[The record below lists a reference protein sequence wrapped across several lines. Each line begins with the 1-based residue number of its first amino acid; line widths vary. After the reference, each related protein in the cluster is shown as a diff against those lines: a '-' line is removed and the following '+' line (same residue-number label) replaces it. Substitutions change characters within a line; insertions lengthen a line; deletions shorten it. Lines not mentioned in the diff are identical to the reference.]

1 MSPRRPGSTTLTLL
15 AAIRDG
21 DSYGLDLVER
31 TGLSSGTVY
40 PVLGRLRRRGWIE
53 GIWEAQE
60 RADAEGRPRRKYY
73 RLTAEGRAVLEAEFA
88 HVASLMKGASPREAR
103 S

>member
-21 DSYGLDLVER
+21 DAYGLDLVER

-53 GIWEAQE
+53 GIWEDQAV
-60 RADAEGRPRRKYY
+60 ADADGRPRRKYY
-73 RLTAEGRAVLEAEFA
+73 RLTSRGAEVLESE
-88 HVASLMKGASPREAR
+88 VARIAALARGAQA
-103 S
+103 

>member
-1 MSPRRPGSTTLTLL
+1 MSPRRPGTTTLTLL

-21 DSYGLDLVER
+21 DAYGLDLVER

-53 GIWEAQE
+53 GIWEAQTV
-60 RADAEGRPRRKYY
+60 ADREGRPRRKYY
-73 RLTAEGRAVLEAEFA
+73 RLTTAGARVLEEELGRI
-88 HVASLMKGASPREAR
+88 VGLTREAR
-103 S
+103 A

>member
-1 MSPRRPGSTTLTLL
+1 MSPRRPGTTTLTLL

-21 DSYGLDLVER
+21 DAYGLDLVER

-53 GIWEAQE
+53 GIWEDQAV
-60 RADAEGRPRRKYY
+60 ADREGRPRRKYY
-73 RLTAEGRAVLEAEFA
+73 RLTPTGARVLDEELGRIVGLT
-88 HVASLMKGASPREAR
+88 REAR
-103 S
+103 A

>member
-1 MSPRRPGSTTLTLL
+1 MSPRRPGTTTLTLL

-21 DSYGLDLVER
+21 DAYGLDLVER

-53 GIWEAQE
+53 GIWEDQAV
-60 RADAEGRPRRKYY
+60 ADEEGRPRRKYY
-73 RLTAEGRAVLEAEFA
+73 RLTTAGAEVLDEE
-88 HVASLMKGASPREAR
+88 LERLLGLTREAR
-103 S
+103 A

>member
-1 MSPRRPGSTTLTLL
+1 MSPRRPGTTTLTLL

-21 DSYGLDLVER
+21 DAYGLDLVDR

-53 GIWEAQE
+53 GVWEDQV
-60 RADAEGRPRRKYY
+60 RADEEGRPRRKYY
-73 RLTAEGRAVLEAEFA
+73 RLTPVGAEVLDEELDRLGVLFAGRHRGAEA
-88 HVASLMKGASPREAR
+88 
-103 S
+103 

>member
-53 GIWEAQE
+53 GVWEAQE

-73 RLTAEGRAVLEAEFA
+73 RLTAEGRAVLTAELAHLTSLAAHRGGGRAEA
-88 HVASLMKGASPREAR
+88 
-103 S
+103 

>member
-1 MSPRRPGSTTLTLL
+1 MSPRRPGSTTLTLM

-53 GIWEAQE
+53 GVWEAQE
-60 RADAEGRPRRKYY
+60 QADAEGRPRRKYY
-73 RLTAEGRAVLEAEFA
+73 RLTPDGRAVLTEELA
-88 HVASLMKGASPREAR
+88 HVVSLTVRGGEGRAKA
-103 S
+103 

>member
-21 DSYGLDLVER
+21 DAYGLDLVER

-40 PVLGRLRRRGWIE
+40 PVLGRLRRRGWID
-53 GIWEAQE
+53 GVWEDQAV
-60 RADAEGRPRRKYY
+60 ADREGRPRRKYY
-73 RLTAEGRAVLEAEFA
+73 RLTTAGAAVLDEELARI
-88 HVASLMKGASPREAR
+88 GALAR
-103 S
+103 GARA

>member
-21 DSYGLDLVER
+21 DSYGLDLVQR

-53 GIWEAQE
+53 GLWEDQA

-73 RLTAEGRAVLEAEFA
+73 RLTADGRAVLSEELGRL
-88 HVASLMKGASPREAR
+88 VSLTADLRDGRAGA
-103 S
+103 